1 MDEIVCNHWNPV
13 ETDIG
18 IVIEIDIDLEIDIDY
33 KISGSNKKGRWLQF
47 KAENMREAIDS
58 IGILYRRKETK

>member
-1 MDEIVCNHWNPV
+1 MEPM

-33 KISGSNKKGRWLQF
+33 KISNDK
-47 KAENMREAIDS
+47 ENI
-58 IGILYRRKETK
+58 

>member
-1 MDEIVCNHWNPV
+1 MDPNEIVCNPWNPV

-33 KISGSNKKGRWLQF
+33 KISNDK
-47 KAENMREAIDS
+47 ENI
-58 IGILYRRKETK
+58 